1 MGLRDRGQAP
11 TLQGRRSV
19 CILRYQDLPKT
30 GQPVGS
36 GTGLE
41 PSSVRPGPA
50 EGRLGPEPWSL
61 DGRPT
66 LDIRKGVSAHL
77 PMCRT
82 CQGLRQIKTRA
93 GKAVAVRAVM
103 PIWGGAV
110 PEPLLLGKM

>member
-1 MGLRDRGQAP
+1 MGPRGWGQAP
-11 TLQGRRSV
+11 TLRRRRSV

-41 PSSVRPGPA
+41 PSLVRPGPA

-61 DGRPT
+61 DERPT

-82 CQGLRQIKTRA
+82 CQGRRQIKMKA
-93 GKAVAVRAVM
+93 GKAMA
-103 PIWGGAV
+103 I
-110 PEPLLLGKM
+110 